1 MLFLFSDEDD
11 RLCQPFEQN
20 GREAS
25 VDELDLKLLIRRSG
39 GDTPS
44 PPLGSPDGS
53 QLQQEEPMSKEQIII
68 YGQKRDRSNYYRIIA
83 ISAPAL
89 ISAPPCFW
97 EPIGLIQSFPTVVS
111 D

>member
-1 MLFLFSDEDD
+1 M
-11 RLCQPFEQN
+11 CQPFEQN

-53 QLQQEEPMSKEQIII
+53 QLQQEEPMSKEQVII
-68 YGQKRDRSNYYRIIA
+68 YGQKSSLLVASFSFKIIFLVSTRNLDKYFELA
-83 ISAPAL
+83 ITF
-89 ISAPPCFW
+89 IF
-97 EPIGLIQSFPTVVS
+97 
-111 D
+111 